1 MLENAG
7 LTDFLQQLPLF
18 IIVMFCGAGLAL
30 VGSMVLIIA
39 ARRRR
44 AARVAALY
52 PTPQMASAMP
62 LMSYT
67 PSDMPDLDA
76 LLRGDPAPSP
86 PRASRG
92 GSQTVE
98 LSDGGSAEA
107 IELISVMRDITA
119 GGLIVQMNGKTYRIT
134 GDMSDGEFRQKM
146 MSILKELAQSA
157 GSSAPAPSVADA
169 PRPSLTNTP
178 TPTLTS
184 PPPPASAAFDL
195 PKFSTESSPTPMTR
209 RELKQAANAPV
220 PEINIAGAIE
230 AFLQHKLA
238 TTGAFAGRSLHVKP
252 ASDGGIRIQV
262 DNTYYETVDE
272 IIEDD
277 VKAFLQTTIA
287 EWQSRQ

>member
-1 MLENAG
+1 MLGTEPG
-7 LTDFLQQLPLF
+7 LTDFLGQLPIF
-18 IIVMFCGAGLAL
+18 VIVMFCGAGLAL
-30 VGSMVLIIA
+30 VGSMVLIVA
-39 ARRRR
+39 ARRRK
-44 AARVAALY
+44 AAKSASVYA
-52 PTPQMASAMP
+52 TPQAATMP

-67 PSDMPDLDA
+67 PTDMPDLDA
-76 LLRGDPAPSP
+76 LLRGDSAPSP

-92 GSQTVE
+92 GAQTVQ
-98 LSDGGSAEA
+98 LTDGGSAEA
-107 IELISVMRDITA
+107 VELISIMRDITG
-119 GGLIVQMNGKTYRIT
+119 GGLIVQMNEKVYRIN
-134 GDMSDGEFRQKM
+134 GDMNDGEFRQKM

-157 GSSAPAPSVADA
+157 GSSAPAPAVADA
-169 PRPSLTNTP
+169 PRPSLTQAP
-178 TPTLTS
+178 QPRLTS
-184 PPPPASAAFDL
+184 APPAASAAFDL
-195 PKFSTESSPTPMTR
+195 PKFSTESSSTPMTR

-220 PEINIAGAIE
+220 PEINIAAAIE

-262 DNTYYETVDE
+262 DSTYYETVDE